1 VHIKEYFC
9 LQFKKQEILIYILF
23 PYSRIESNILLLY
36 LKDFSSLEKL
46 LFATI
51 TKIKTA
57 KNKAIRK
64 IKIVNL
70 LKTNK
75 IATTK
80 EIVNLYKY
88 KNCKYINKSKE
99 KYYLNKNKYFK
110 LNSKNIN
117 N

>member
-36 LKDFSSLEKL
+36 LKDFCSLEKL

-64 IKIVNL
+64 IKIVTL
-70 LKTNK
+70 LKTK
-75 IATTK
+75 RLQQQK
-80 EIVNLYKY
+80 
-88 KNCKYINKSKE
+88 
-99 KYYLNKNKYFK
+99 K
-110 LNSKNIN
+110 L
-117 N
+117 